1 MTSATS
7 VLAHSSMRALLSGA
21 IDYAGLFP
29 PAGLDMASA
38 VSNYAQY
45 RDSRDAWA
53 LGSFV
58 LPIARLDELV
68 AAASPRWQ
76 ASGGETPWRLS
87 VLAGIDPAA
96 DGAQI
101 SAFNA
106 AFENVARIES
116 LESRASTPLAVSH
129 LAGCC
134 PGMQHFVEIPLS
146 VDLPPMVSA
155 VRAIGASA
163 KMRTG
168 GVTPD
173 AFPATRD
180 VARFLGACADAGI
193 AFKATAGLHH
203 PIRREYRLT
212 YEPNSARGTMFGYFN
227 VFLAAALALD
237 GATVDQMLVT
247 LEGRSTAMLGIVD
260 EEIRWEGLRVSTAR
274 LQEVRAS
281 FARSFGSCSFRE
293 PLDDL
298 ETLFA

>member
-7 VLAHSSMRALLSGA
+7 LLAHPSMRALLSGA

-45 RDSRDAWA
+45 RSSCDAWA

-68 AAASPRWQ
+68 AAASPRWR
-76 ASGGETPWRLS
+76 ASSDETPWRLS

-96 DGAQI
+96 DGAHI

-106 AFENVARIES
+106 AFANVARIES

-129 LAGCC
+129 LARCG

-146 VDLPPMVSA
+146 VDLPPMVAA

-180 VARFLGACADAGI
+180 VARFLRACADAGI

-203 PIRREYRLT
+203 PVRSEYRLT
-212 YEPNSARGTMFGYFN
+212 YESKSARGTMFGYFN

-260 EEIRWEGLRVSTAR
+260 EAIRWEGLRVSTAR

-293 PLDDL
+293 PLDEL